1 MSTESVNSSW
11 PKKVVFSIVLLACG
25 LLVFVFGSN
34 YYSLFPTND
43 SQIYRAA
50 LAAIFLAAALILR
63 RKESRK
69 AYGQIAYAFFVAIT
83 VFFMTSLTVGA
94 RDSLLGT
101 LDIATS
107 TPRYISLE
115 KVFEAVIVVSVI
127 LILTLLWRQDFGSL
141 YLKKGRLGLGLFVGV
156 SLLTI
161 NAATGIVT
169 GATLGQ
175 AADELIAR
183 LPWVLLFSLANG
195 FMEEL
200 WFRGLFLRHF
210 AAVVG
215 VVGSIIVTSIVFTLS
230 HAAASYMDPIE
241 AILFQVI
248 IFPMALLFA
257 YLMHKS
263 DGLWGSALYH
273 AGSDVFLLYLMG

>member
-1 MSTESVNSSW
+1 MSTENVDISW
-11 PKKVVFSIVLLACG
+11 PKKVVFSSVLLACG

-34 YYSLFPTND
+34 YYSVFPTND
-43 SQIYRAA
+43 SQIYRGA
-50 LAAIFLAAALILR
+50 LATIFLAAALILR
-63 RKESRK
+63 RRQSSKVYS
-69 AYGQIAYAFFVAIT
+69 QIAYAFFVAIT
-83 VFFMTSLTVGA
+83 AFFVTSLTAGV
-94 RDSLLGT
+94 RDSLLSA
-101 LDIATS
+101 LNIPESAPRHISIA
-107 TPRYISLE
+107 

-127 LILTLLWRQDFGSL
+127 LMLTALWRQDMGSL
-141 YLKKGRLGLGLFVGV
+141 YLKKGRLGMGLFVGV

-161 NAATGIVT
+161 NTATGIVT
-169 GATLGQ
+169 GATLGH
-175 AADELIAR
+175 AADVLIAR

-215 VVGSIIVTSIVFTLS
+215 IIGSIIVTAIVFTLS
-230 HAAASYMDPIE
+230 HAAASYMDPTE